1 MKKPKQKPKCKR
13 IISRLKTNP
22 KDWFMYVCPK
32 CGNWYDEVDYLAPYH
47 NEYSKCY
54 KCDKETMSD
63 DKAIELLRE
72 VMRFR
77 KGEGKYDFSKLEPYD
92 EANAL
97 TDAWDYIELRIQT
110 LLYERDTYKD
120 SGA

>member
-1 MKKPKQKPKCKR
+1 M
-13 IISRLKTNP
+13 N
-22 KDWFMYVCPK
+22 
-32 CGNWYDEVDYLAPYH
+32 
-47 NEYSKCY
+47 
-54 KCDKETMSD
+54 D
-63 DKAIELLRE
+63 DKARELLRE

-97 TDAWDYIELRIQT
+97 QDAWDYIEVRIQT

-120 SGA
+120 PWTWTNTAWVPSVSQVGAIA